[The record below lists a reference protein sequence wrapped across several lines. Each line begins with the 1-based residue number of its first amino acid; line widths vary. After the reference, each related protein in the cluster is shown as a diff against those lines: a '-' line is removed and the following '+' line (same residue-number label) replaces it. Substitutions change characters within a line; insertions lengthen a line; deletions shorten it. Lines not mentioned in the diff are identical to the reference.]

1 MALLGLVVLWHL
13 ANPEMQR
20 QARIQWVYG
29 MDDVCTVGCT
39 FGWRKYLW
47 SRWTVWPWH
56 SNISGET
63 LQKYKKNKQKQNSDV
78 LLCSRNLFLRKSP
91 RTSWMNAKQAGV
103 RRGVEEG
110 SASLYGWRYRRLSQR
125 GDELLLNSE
134 NLKAFKHICH
144 DAISHY
150 RQKKKY

>member
-1 MALLGLVVLWHL
+1 
-13 ANPEMQR
+13 
-20 QARIQWVYG
+20 
-29 MDDVCTVGCT
+29 
-39 FGWRKYLW
+39 
-47 SRWTVWPWH
+47 
-56 SNISGET
+56 
-63 LQKYKKNKQKQNSDV
+63 
-78 LLCSRNLFLRKSP
+78 
-91 RTSWMNAKQAGV
+91 MNAKQAGV

-150 RQKKKY
+150 RQKKNIDGLFDPPTSRTAQSCVTSTTISDKTRGRLQTSDVAKGDARLG